1 MKQPWP
7 EAETSDHTEII
18 SFFAASDLQWTALLV
33 VLSTLLFWLIALVI
47 RTLLAEYVKR
57 FWFQRVDL
65 RDIKEAKAALAKAV
79 EDIELEQAELA
90 ALKAS
95 TTDLIRVNDQ
105 LLRENIRLRALASNT
120 YKAGEGNPASRPH
133 PWEQ

>member
-57 FWFQRVDL
+57 FWFQRVDR

-120 YKAGEGNPASRPH
+120 HKAGEGDPASRPH